1 MVRQLPVE
9 ALSVEQVLG
18 PVVQVQ
24 ATLRCVVQDCA
35 AVCVVVVAVVV
46 EKGVVVVDVVVFVA
60 ADVVEIVVVVVVAA
74 TAVSVDS
81 CAHFRAPNVSSNRYS
96 SGSLHRVRDDNWAP
110 MWHHVTAVER
120 AYVGGS
126 SVGL

>member
-1 MVRQLPVE
+1 VVRQLPVE

-60 ADVVEIVVVVVVAA
+60 ADVVEIVVVVVAA
-74 TAVSVDS
+74 TAESVDS
-81 CAHFRAPNVSSNRYS
+81 CAHFRAPPNVSSNRYS

-110 MWHHVTAVER
+110 MWHHVSAVER